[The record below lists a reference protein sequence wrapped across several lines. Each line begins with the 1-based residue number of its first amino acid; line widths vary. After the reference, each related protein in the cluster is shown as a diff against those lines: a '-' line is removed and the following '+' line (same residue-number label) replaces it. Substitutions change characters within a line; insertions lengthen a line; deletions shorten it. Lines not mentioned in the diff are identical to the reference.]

1 MIKNMKIKIKI
12 FLLITITLSSLLI
25 VSVSSYVGISSVGHE
40 IEELAESHIPL
51 NKVITNIEASILK
64 EEVLTYALIIASEDV
79 FSEKFQKVKGEIEKI
94 EKVSVKNIKECEEIA
109 AKAINKSSDDE
120 IKKRY
125 EEFLKECIELE
136 KRQKMFEIGI
146 SKLVHDLESGN
157 IQDIEKEKEEL
168 HKLLLGL
175 DKFVIN
181 LTKQIQDL
189 VKKATEKAKADEN
202 SVTITIEII
211 SILAFIIS
219 ITFGIYLANNI
230 KNLINT
236 FQTGLLG
243 FFTYLNRESDEVKP
257 IEINSNDEIGLMSKV
272 VNENIIR
279 TRDLL
284 EEDREL
290 IDEVKK
296 IVTKVN
302 SGIFKQEITKSTS
315 NESLNELKSLLN
327 EMLKVLTAN
336 VSEDLNKIQVA
347 LDHYQQLDFR
357 HRIEGCSG
365 KTSVGLTKLAEIIN
379 TMLVENKK
387 SGVSLNISAQ
397 ALLGNITTLNSS
409 SNQAAASLEET
420 AAALE
425 EITSTIV
432 SNTENVVKMSNYA
445 NELSV
450 SANEGQSLATQTTT
464 SMDEINAQVSAINDA
479 ISVIDQIAF
488 QTNILSLNA
497 AVEAATAGEAGKGFA
512 VVAGEVRNL
521 ASRSAE
527 AAKEIKSL
535 VENATL
541 KASEGKE
548 IATRMINGYSGLN
561 ENVDKTLAIIKDI
574 ELASKEQQ
582 TGIVQINDAVNQL
595 DQQTQANA
603 SAAAEAQEVANN
615 TSTIA
620 NKIIEDANE
629 KEFIGKEDI

>member
-1 MIKNMKIKIKI
+1 MKIKIKI
-12 FLLITITLSSLLI
+12 FLLLAITLTSLLI
-25 VSVSSYVGISSVGHE
+25 VSVSSYVGISAVGHE

-51 NKVITNIEASILK
+51 NRVITNIEAGILK
-64 EEVLTYALIIASEDV
+64 EEVLTYELIIAAEDV
-79 FSEKFQKVKGEIEKI
+79 FSEKFQEVKVRIEKI
-94 EKVSVKNIKECEEIA
+94 EKTSEKNIKECEEIA
-109 AKAINKSSDDE
+109 SKAINKSSDDE

-125 EEFLKECIELE
+125 EEFLKECKELE
-136 KRQKMFEIGI
+136 KKQKMFEVGI
-146 SKLVHDLESGN
+146 AKLVHDLESGN
-157 IQDIEKEKEEL
+157 IQDVEKEKEEL
-168 HKLLLGL
+168 HNLLLGL

-243 FFTYLNRESDEVKP
+243 FFTYLNRESNDVKP

-279 TRDLL
+279 TKDLL

-464 SMDEINAQVSAINDA
+464 SMDEINAQVSAINEA

-497 AVEAATAGEAGKGFA
+497 AVEAATAGESGKGFA

-527 AAKEIKSL
+527 AAKEIKLL
-535 VENATL
+535 VENATI

-561 ENVDKTLAIIKDI
+561 DNVDKTLAIIKDI

-620 NKIIEDANE
+620 NRIIEDANE